1 VAIAPW
7 RPAWHGELFCRQPVP
22 LPVAVHWRR
31 RAALAVNHLSLA
43 GEHPPQG
50 WLTDWCRQQEWQIQT
65 AQAGAVWS
73 LLAWHEGK
81 LMLGWWSNP
90 GEPQIDAGWIADAFH
105 SPPQTP
111 EQRHAL
117 LGGRKSGETAPAGRI
132 VCSCMSIGERAIGE
146 AIASGCRTVGELGK
160 VLKCG
165 TNCGS
170 CIPELKAL
178 LAEEQIRA

>member
-1 VAIAPW
+1 VE
-7 RPAWHGELFCRQPVP
+7 R
-22 LPVAVHWRR
+22 
-31 RAALAVNHLSLA
+31 S
-43 GEHPPQG
+43 
-50 WLTDWCRQQEWQIQT
+50 
-65 AQAGAVWS
+65 
-73 LLAWHEGK
+73 
-81 LMLGWWSNP
+81 

-111 EQRHAL
+111 STRCSA
-117 LGGRKSGETAPAGRI
+117 GKSGECGRI

-170 CIPELKAL
+170 CIPAQSAAGRGADTGMRFGLFLELPLGLRERKK
-178 LAEEQIRA
+178 R